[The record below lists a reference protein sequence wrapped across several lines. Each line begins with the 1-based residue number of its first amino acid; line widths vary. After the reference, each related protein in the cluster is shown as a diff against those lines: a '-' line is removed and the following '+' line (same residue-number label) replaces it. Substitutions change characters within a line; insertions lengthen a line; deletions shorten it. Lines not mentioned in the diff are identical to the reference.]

1 MIKERFTFEKQQGL
15 YHNKVTLSLT
25 PVQRHDNQ
33 AHNGKMDYYGGPMVN
48 RLTKK
53 NLFHFHTNKTC
64 LDKPGLTE

>member
-1 MIKERFTFEKQQGL
+1 MIKERFTCEKQQGL

-48 RLTKK
+48 RLTKRTYSTFTPTK
-53 NLFHFHTNKTC
+53 HV
-64 LDKPGLTE
+64 